1 MWFYTL
7 KIKNKNK
14 KSYVNK
20 HVITNIRMENILKED
35 LFWLFFLQKDYF
47 DLKLFNET
55 KFEGNKEK
63 LRIFFFKYKNKI

>member
-14 KSYVNK
+14 KSYLNK

-35 LFWLFFLQKDYF
+35 LFWLFFLQKGYF
-47 DLKLFNET
+47 DLKLFLRSESMRPNS
-55 KFEGNKEK
+55 KEIK
-63 LRIFFFKYKNKI
+63 KN